1 MEELR
6 STEILDK
13 EIEDDARKKAVQILE
28 HADEECRQI
37 LDAVE
42 GRVQAMAE
50 ERKAD
55 YEAKL
60 RHFRRSVDAS
70 APLEELRFL
79 ASFKMQGIMQGIDA
93 YLAALPKAKRA
104 AIIDGMIEKY
114 APVFEGKKYTRTEV
128 NEASVFPE
136 ISVSQGVILAS
147 EDGSISARATLD
159 EKIAEILDSHSH
171 ALAAAL
177 FGRRLPV

>member
-1 MEELR
+1 
-6 STEILDK
+6 
-13 EIEDDARKKAVQILE
+13 
-28 HADEECRQI
+28 
-37 LDAVE
+37 
-42 GRVQAMAE
+42 MAE

-55 YEAKL
+55 YEERM
-60 RHFRRSVDAS
+60 RHFRCGADAS

-93 YLAALPKAKRA
+93 YLSALPKAKLQ
-104 AIIDGMIEKY
+104 AIIDDMTEKY
-114 APVFEGKKYTRTEV
+114 APVFEGKKYTLTEV

-136 ISVSQGVILAS
+136 ISVSQGVILSS
-147 EDGSISARATLD
+147 EDNGITARATLD
-159 EKIAEILDSHSH
+159 EKIAEILDAHSH